1 MTTVNE
7 IPRLH
12 RWLRAVLT
20 ADATLV
26 AAAPAGVWRSLIPK
40 GRTGNAVVYEY
51 VASLD
56 DTPGNFGER
65 VWSRNRYI
73 VKALV
78 EGNNDAAAQT
88 IADRI
93 DAVLELRSGGTADVT
108 IDYCRRVRPFY
119 YLEAPVDSDK
129 VWIHMGGEYEIAA
142 TYAG

>member
-1 MTTVNE
+1 VTTVNE
-7 IPRLH
+7 IPRLN
-12 RWLRAVLT
+12 RWFKTILGS
-20 ADATLV
+20 DATLV
-26 AAAPAGVWRSLIPK
+26 SSAPGGIWRAVVPK

-56 DTPGNFGER
+56 DTPGNFGDR

-93 DAVLELRSGGTADVT
+93 DAVLERRSGGVADVT

-119 YLEAPVDSDK
+119 FLEAPVDSDK
-129 VWIHMGGEYEIAA
+129 VFIHMGGEYEVAA